1 MPGSHLGVILGHTS
15 VFTTDLAD
23 SSHYTVPQLPHSL
36 KFQNL
41 YVLKLSFSD
50 HSFFEI
56 VGQLS
61 GITLQ
66 KVSSLGGT
74 HQLPPDI
81 MIGMDPKR

>member
-1 MPGSHLGVILGHTS
+1 MDTLLFSLQTWLTLP
-15 VFTTDLAD
+15 F
-23 SSHYTVPQLPHSL
+23 YTVPQLPHSL